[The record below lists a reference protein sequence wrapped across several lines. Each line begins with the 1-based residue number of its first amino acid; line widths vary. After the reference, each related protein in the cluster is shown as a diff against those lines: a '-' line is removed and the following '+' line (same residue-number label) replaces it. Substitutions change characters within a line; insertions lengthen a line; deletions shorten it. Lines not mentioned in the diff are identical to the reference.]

1 MNTEK
6 GNTEFPAASPNFFSK
21 LPRMPL
27 IIGSSVLAL
36 VLIVTTFPHKK
47 HAVMAAENTKTMP
60 VDEYETR
67 NPIKKDLFAGK
78 SSQSTPQQASLVS
91 NSGSLGQGIDPVTG
105 QPVDPSGMGQM
116 PQNPNVQPQ
125 TPQGRAGSINNN
137 PAEQGNEAIERHSNH
152 KPGYSSSST
161 PSAPPAPYSS
171 EMAKRLESGYQS
183 MVQHFKGTPAQAV
196 VVVKD
201 DEYKNLMKGDNKLAK
216 VDPTLKNLN
225 ENSEKFTNKV
235 SFSVA
240 SGTRI
245 RAITQQEVNSDHP
258 GYFTAKITMP
268 SELSGYTMLC
278 QSKTN
283 AKDRI
288 PVVANKIIAPDGKK
302 ETQIPGEVQM
312 KYAGLE
318 GDIQSHYLKRL
329 VPPIASAFIGAG
341 AGYLYFK
348 ALGGN
353 DLNGQAGR
361 INSADQVAAPPF
373 QQGVSG
379 VQNEVERFGGDFPN
393 TVTVPEGTTF
403 DLLVTEPFSIEL

>member
-1 MNTEK
+1 MNANNGKPEQQ
-6 GNTEFPAASPNFFSK
+6 FPAASPNILNK
-21 LPRMPL
+21 IPKPAL
-27 IIGSSVLAL
+27 IIVSSVLGLILL
-36 VLIVTTFPHKK
+36 VGTFPHKK
-47 HAVMAAENTKTMP
+47 HAIVAAETAKTVP
-60 VDEYETR
+60 VDEFEAR
-67 NPIKKDLFAGK
+67 NPIKKEAFSGK
-78 SSQSTPQQASLVS
+78 SSQNIPQGSPIASNSASLA
-91 NSGSLGQGIDPVTG
+91 QGIDPVTG
-105 QPVDPSGMGQM
+105 QPVDPSVQM
-116 PQNPNVQPQ
+116 SMQQQ
-125 TPQGRAGSINNN
+125 APQGGRPASINSGN
-137 PAEQGNEAIERHSNH
+137 PVQDHGDDPIGRNSNH
-152 KPGYSSSST
+152 KPRYSESSS
-161 PSAPPAPYSS
+161 PSAPPAPYST

-183 MVQHFKGTPAQAV
+183 MVQHFKQTSQQAV
-196 VVVKD
+196 VAVKE
-201 DEYKNLMKGDNKLAK
+201 DEYKNLMKGENKLNK
-216 VDPTLKNLN
+216 IEPSLKNLT
-225 ENSEKFTNKV
+225 ENSEKYTNKV
-235 SFSVA
+235 SYSVA

-245 RAITQQEVNSDHP
+245 RAVTEQEVNSDHP

-268 SELSGYTMLC
+268 MELSGYTMLC

-393 TVTVPEGTTF
+393 TVTVPEGTQF